1 VSSADQAAEPFR
13 FDRGRLTLLLVP
25 IGALIVMANIG
36 TALAPTLVN
45 HHPALLIT
53 LDARNR
59 HLLLVVAAG
68 IGVSVVPASM
78 RGFHMES
85 VVYCRLDD
93 AAGLHAPITLAYLDA
108 NRNPAATNF
117 IALARKHAS
126 AIKGRRRR

>member
-1 VSSADQAAEPFR
+1 MYADLLQACYRAGFTPQIAAEV
-13 FDRGRLTLLLVP
+13 DHMLT
-25 IGALIVMANIG
+25 NIN
-36 TALAPTLVN
+36 L
-45 HHPALLIT
+45 
-53 LDARNR
+53 
-59 HLLLVVAAG
+59 VAAG

-93 AAGLHAPITLAYLDA
+93 APGLHAPITLAYLDA

-126 AIKGRRRR
+126 AINGKRRR